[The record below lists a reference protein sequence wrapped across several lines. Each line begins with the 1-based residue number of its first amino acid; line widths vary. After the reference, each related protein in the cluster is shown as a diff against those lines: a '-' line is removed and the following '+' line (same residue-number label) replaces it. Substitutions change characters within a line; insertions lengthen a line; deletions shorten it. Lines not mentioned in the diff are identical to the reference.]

1 MTGAEITEC
10 LEIALSTVSGVLAR
24 RGKLSRLEP
33 PEPPNRYEC
42 VRAGEMIHIDV
53 KKGAIRCGAG
63 HRAHRS
69 RRHRPR

>member
-42 VRAGEMIHIDV
+42 VRAGEL
-53 KKGAIRCGAG
+53 AG
-63 HRAHRS
+63 SSSPSATDEAT
-69 RRHRPR
+69 RPA